1 MILGS
6 KLNSAEKSAAGK
18 PEIKLAIVGQSLI
31 KVDPRKHWIDPFS
44 SVKPIIESADVG
56 FTNFEMAVDNN
67 CGLPDDYQVMLGKP
81 ALGSDRPGNTNG
93 PHAVYENVM
102 EFSLFHEF

>member
-1 MILGS
+1 MDVIPS
-6 KLNSAEKSAAGK
+6 FQDVRRRDFET
-18 PEIKLAIVGQSLI
+18 
-31 KVDPRKHWIDPFS
+31 RKHSIDPFS

-81 ALGSDRPGNTNG
+81 SLGSDRPGRLRAEGSYDPLVWEGLLGMLIILQNT
-93 PHAVYENVM
+93 AR
-102 EFSLFHEF
+102 L